1 MPIPTARAALLFALG
16 GVLALAAV
24 ARPSLGAAVL
34 GYDGAVIVL
43 ALLDFLLAPRARD
56 FRAARRVREPLSA
69 FAANPVEVTV
79 WNDGNRAATLLAA
92 DAAPPGFATQGH
104 RPRLAVPARGAAVFE
119 YGAVPPERGPASFGD
134 LALRG
139 LGPLGLAA
147 RQWTV
152 PLSHQVRV
160 FPDLRELAR
169 GDLPGATETGLARV
183 KGLAEGREFAGLR
196 AYVPGDDFRAIDWKA
211 TARRGSPVAR
221 EFQPERNQTLWLLLD
236 CGRHLAGR
244 VKTTAPGAGPPRT
257 KLDFAVDAAL
267 ALARA
272 AARRGDQVGVVLFGA
287 EVTRVVPPGRGST
300 QLGPIAD
307 ALSTAQARVE
317 ESDYDAAF
325 DALLARQRRR
335 SLVVTFT
342 DLADEDTSALLI
354 ARAAQL
360 RGRHLALVVAVSDS
374 VVADAAHALPRT
386 EVEAFARAAAAR
398 IVEERETTRAH
409 LQAAGALVESV
420 PARQLTASVVT
431 RYLSIKAAGRL

>member
-1 MPIPTARAALLFALG
+1 
-16 GVLALAAV
+16 
-24 ARPSLGAAVL
+24 
-34 GYDGAVIVL
+34 
-43 ALLDFLLAPRARD
+43 
-56 FRAARRVREPLSA
+56 
-69 FAANPVEVTV
+69 
-79 WNDGNRAATLLAA
+79 LLAA
-92 DAAPPGFATQGH
+92 DAAPPGFEASGH
-104 RPRLAVPARGAAVFE
+104 RPRLAVPARGSAVFE
-119 YGAVPPERGPASFGD
+119 YLAIPPERGPATFGD

-139 LGPLGLAA
+139 VGPLGLAA
-147 RQWTV
+147 RQWRI
-152 PLSHQVRV
+152 PLAREVRV

-169 GDLPGATETGLARV
+169 GELPGATETGLARV

-244 VKTTAPGAGPPRT
+244 VKAGAATGAPRT

-287 EVTRVVPPGRGST
+287 EVTRVVPPGRGGS

-374 VVADAAHALPRT
+374 VVADAAHAAPRT
-386 EVEAFARAAAAR
+386 EMEAFARAAAAR
-398 IVEERETTRAH
+398 IVEEREATRAH